1 MHCHAKAMSSN
12 IPPRTQSTFGKSK
25 GTAASPDLLGAYSCI
40 ELTKTIPR
48 AQYIKITARN

>member
-12 IPPRTQSTFGKSK
+12 IPPRTQSTFGESK